1 MSYPYYPNQDAAGL
15 HHVKPTPEQYSQE
28 SSLGNW
34 DGSKPRS
41 TRPAPVASAYPSSTV
56 HHITP
61 TADQLS
67 QQSSLGNWDGRRPP
81 TPHGA
86 RTRSGAPAAAP
97 APGPT
102 THHVVEP
109 TTLPAGVPHVAHA
122 HGYAQGGFQMNM
134 NAAAAPVGG
143 HPLSFGGSQTGYY
156 DDGGYMAGGSQQGVG
171 QASSSRDGASSSRV
185 RPGSSRRPANFK
197 EEWQLVILRDF
208 YNTQTKTPSHEERTA
223 LSKQTELPTEV
234 VTQW

>member
-1 MSYPYYPNQDAAGL
+1 MLIITSPRLTRSIMSYPYYPNQDAAGL

-41 TRPAPVASAYPSSTV
+41 TRPAPVASAYPPSTI
-56 HHITP
+56 HYITP
-61 TADQLS
+61 RADQLS
-67 QQSSLGNWDGRRPP
+67 QPSSLGHWDGRRF
-81 TPHGA
+81 GA
-86 RTRSGAPAAAP
+86 STAVPDVQ
-97 APGPT
+97 PT
-102 THHVVEP
+102 TH
-109 TTLPAGVPHVAHA
+109 PAVGPHIAY
-122 HGYAQGGFQMNM
+122 GYAQGGYQMNV
-134 NAAAAPVGG
+134 AAAHFGG
-143 HPLSFGGSQTGYY
+143 HPPSFGGSQTGYY
-156 DDGGYMAGGSQQGVG
+156 DDGSYMAGGSQQGVG

-223 LSKQTELPTEV
+223 LSKQTRLQTEV
-234 VTQW
+234 ITQW

>member
-1 MSYPYYPNQDAAGL
+1 MSYPYYPNQNTDGL

-61 TADQLS
+61 TADQPS
-67 QQSSLGNWDGRRPP
+67 QQSPLGNCDGRRPP
-81 TPHGA
+81 TPQPA

-97 APGPT
+97 APT
-102 THHVVEP
+102 THHVLQP
-109 TTLPAGVPHVAHA
+109 TTLPAGVPHVAH
-122 HGYAQGGFQMNM
+122 GYAQGEFQM
-134 NAAAAPVGG
+134 NAAAAPVGV
-143 HPLSFGGSQTGYY
+143 HPPSSAGSQTGYY
-156 DDGGYMAGGSQQGVG
+156 DDGSYMAGGSQQAVG

-223 LSKQTELPTEV
+223 LSKQTRLQTEV
-234 VTQW
+234 ITQW

>member
-1 MSYPYYPNQDAAGL
+1 MSYPYYPNQNTDGL
-15 HHVKPTPEQYSQE
+15 HSVKPTPEQYSQE

-61 TADQLS
+61 TADQPS

-81 TPHGA
+81 TPHAA
-86 RTRSGAPAAAP
+86 RTRSGAPTAAP
-97 APGPT
+97 APT
-102 THHVVEP
+102 TH
-109 TTLPAGVPHVAHA
+109 PAGVPHVA
-122 HGYAQGGFQMNM
+122 HGYAQGGFQMHM

-143 HPLSFGGSQTGYY
+143 HPPSFGGGQTGYY

-171 QASSSRDGASSSRV
+171 QASSSRDGASSSRA
-185 RPGSSRRPANFK
+185 RPGSSRPNVNYK
-197 EEWQLVILRDF
+197 EKWQLVILRDF

-223 LSKQTELPTEV
+223 LSKQTRLQTEV
-234 VTQW
+234 ITQW

>member
-1 MSYPYYPNQDAAGL
+1 MSYPYYPNQDAEGL
-15 HHVKPTPEQYSQE
+15 HHFKPTPQQYSQE

-61 TADQLS
+61 TADQPS
-67 QQSSLGNWDGRRPP
+67 QQSSLGNWDGRHPP
-81 TPHGA
+81 TPHAA
-86 RTRSGAPAAAP
+86 RTKSGAPAAAP
-97 APGPT
+97 APT
-102 THHVVEP
+102 THHVVQP
-109 TTLPAGVPHVAHA
+109 TTLLAGVPHVAH
-122 HGYAQGGFQMNM
+122 GYAQGGYQMNAP
-134 NAAAAPVGG
+134 AAHFGG
-143 HPLSFGGSQTGYY
+143 HPPSFGGSQTGYY
-156 DDGGYMAGGSQQGVG
+156 DDGSYMAGGSQQGVG

-185 RPGSSRRPANFK
+185 WPGSSRRPANFK

-208 YNTQTKTPSHEERTA
+208 YDTRSKIPSHEERTA
-223 LSKQTELPTEV
+223 LSKQTGLPTEV

>member
-1 MSYPYYPNQDAAGL
+1 MSYPYYPNQDADGL
-15 HHVKPTPEQYSQE
+15 HSVKPTPEQYSQE

-67 QQSSLGNWDGRRPP
+67 QQSTLGNWDGRRPS

-97 APGPT
+97 APT
-102 THHVVEP
+102 THHVVQP
-109 TTLPAGVPHVAHA
+109 TTLPAGVPHVAH
-122 HGYAQGGFQMNM
+122 GYAQGGFQMN
-134 NAAAAPVGG
+134 AAAAPVGV
-143 HPLSFGGSQTGYY
+143 HPPSSNGSQTGYY
-156 DDGGYMAGGSQQGVG
+156 DDGSYMAGGYQQGVG
-171 QASSSRDGASSSRV
+171 EASSSCDGASSSRA
-185 RPGSSRRPANFK
+185 RRGSSRRNFK
-197 EEWQLVILRDF
+197 EEWQLSILRDF
-208 YNTQTKTPSHEERTA
+208 YNTQSKTPSHEERTA
-223 LSKQTELPTEV
+223 LSKQTGLQREV
-234 VTQW
+234 ITKW